1 MYTDEIDLVNI
12 INTVRQLK
20 VAFKILLSKNQLKI
34 IQLANYRSLSCKIN
48 SKESIVQS
56 VIEASKKDRLDKLC
70 NELDLGN
77 GRLEELSTK
86 ELITLN
92 KVLGIELEN
101 ESNNASNISRT
112 RQSDKRIFPIVES

>member
-20 VAFKILLSKNQLKI
+20 VAFKVLLTKNQLKI

-56 VIEASKKDRLDKLC
+56 VIEASEKDRLDKL
-70 NELDLGN
+70 
-77 GRLEELSTK
+77 
-86 ELITLN
+86 
-92 KVLGIELEN
+92 
-101 ESNNASNISRT
+101 
-112 RQSDKRIFPIVES
+112 